1 MQYKLGSLFNRTG
14 AAVLALLPAL
24 ATGSEYPSDRFL
36 TGDWGGRRDAVHDH
50 GVDLKLNYTTE
61 SMYLAS
67 GGEEDDD
74 GTYTHNIGLD
84 LLLDM
89 DHLVGF
95 ADTTLLVKF
104 SHREG
109 DSVSEENVAPSEGG
123 NTFTVQEIYGGQTHK
138 LANVQLN
145 TALLDQRLDL
155 AYGRL
160 VANDDFLRSP
170 LYCQFVNNSFCGSP
184 KAVFLQDPFTF
195 SAYPTA
201 QWGARARYDTPS
213 RNWTLMGAIY
223 DGDPELKGGD
233 PDDNG
238 DNKHGTSLEF
248 GDNGA
253 VFALESHFHRNRF
266 STDKLPGVYKI
277 GGYYMSGDFRDISR
291 IDSRTTDGNAMV
303 WLTADQ
309 MLIRERPGSSQG
321 LSWFGTLVFSLEDQ
335 VNSMD
340 EYFGTGLVYQG
351 LFPNRPD
358 DTTGLAIT
366 AGWYSD
372 ELNKARKLQG
382 KAEQDYEAVI
392 ELNHKFVL
400 ARGIEFQPDIQ
411 YIIDPAGTGDID
423 DALLIGVKVS
433 VQF

>member
-1 MQYKLGSLFNRTG
+1 MPSALKSLSKRI
-14 AAVLALLPAL
+14 AATVLALLSCL
-24 ATGSEYPSDRFL
+24 AAGSEYPSNQFL
-36 TGDWGGRRDAVHDH
+36 TGDWDGRRDAVRDR
-50 GVDLKLNYTTE
+50 GIDLKLNYTTE

-67 GGEEDDD
+67 GGEDDDD

-89 DHLVGF
+89 ERLVGF
-95 ADTTLLVKF
+95 GDTTLLVKF

-109 DSVSEENVAPSEGG
+109 DSVSAENVAPSEGG

-145 TALLDQRLDL
+145 TALMDERLDL

-253 VFALESHFHRNRF
+253 VFALETHYHHNRF
-266 STDKLPGVYKI
+266 SSDKLPGVYKV

-291 IDSRTTDGNAMV
+291 TDSRTTDGNAMV

-309 MLIRERPGSSQG
+309 MLIRETAGSSQG

-351 LFPNRPD
+351 LFPNRPN

-372 ELNKARKLQG
+372 ELNKARKLEG

-392 ELNHKFVL
+392 ELNHKFIL
-400 ARGIEFQPDIQ
+400 GHGIEFQPDIQ

-423 DALLIGVKVS
+423 DAFLIGAKVV

>member
-1 MQYKLGSLFNRTG
+1 LNRIAT
-14 AAVLALLPAL
+14 AAL
-24 ATGSEYPSDRFL
+24 AFFSAVANGSEYPSNQYL
-36 TGDWGGRRDAVHDH
+36 TGDWDGRRAAVRDR
-50 GVDLKLNYTTE
+50 GVDLKLHYTAQP
-61 SMYLAS
+61 MYLAS
-67 GGEEDDD
+67 GGEDDDD
-74 GTYTHNIGLD
+74 GTYTHNIGVD

-89 DHLVGF
+89 ERLVGF
-95 ADTTLLVKF
+95 GNTTLLVKF
-104 SHREG
+104 SQREG
-109 DSVSEENVAPSEGG
+109 DSVSAENVAPSEGG
-123 NTFTVQEIYGGQTHK
+123 NTFTVQEIFGGQTHK
-138 LANVQLN
+138 LANVQFN
-145 TALLDQRLDL
+145 TGLMDQRLDL

-213 RNWTLMGAIY
+213 RNWTLMGAVY

-233 PDDNG
+233 PNDNG
-238 DNKHGTSLEF
+238 DNKHGTSLKF

-253 VFALESHFHRNRF
+253 VFALESHYHRNRF
-266 STDKLPGVYKI
+266 SSDKLPGVYKI
-277 GGYYMSGDFRDISR
+277 GGYYMSGDFRDIGR

-303 WLTADQ
+303 WLLADQ
-309 MLIRERPGSSQG
+309 MLIRERAGSSEG
-321 LSWFGTLVFSLEDQ
+321 LSWFGTVVFSLEDQ

-351 LFPNRPD
+351 LFPNRPN

-372 ELNKARKLQG
+372 ELNKARRLEG
-382 KAEQDYEAVI
+382 KAKQDYEAVI
-392 ELNHKFVL
+392 ELNHRFVL
-400 ARGIEFQPDIQ
+400 GHGIEFQPDIQ

-423 DALLIGVKVS
+423 DALLIGAKVV